1 MSEIETKGEQ
11 TAEGNA
17 ENALATQPKAGSQT
31 VVQHK
36 AVHEQLGVGRINL
49 LDEAD
54 VAKAEVFLKRILRSE
69 KGGIK
74 SIEDGL
80 AVIMRAQD
88 LNLPF
93 STCLEHVHVVNGK
106 TGVDIHIIKALLLK
120 AGVVWECTNNY
131 TPLYEYTD
139 GNNVY
144 VEDKLP
150 DYCIKCKN
158 SKDAIDAATKHLEK
172 HPDDIDT
179 VFVYPVKFFSDFNGN
194 IYREYQWNNTFA
206 IAINKQHAQKLITEK
221 RFPVYRIPAVPVDY
235 ITKYRMERKVNGKL
249 MTATGSFSYSEAVA
263 AGMFE
268 KDTYKKYP
276 KILIGHRAF
285 TYVARD
291 IASDVLFGVMETT
304 ELKIVSGAELDNSD
318 IINIED
324 AQIVE

>member
-11 TAEGNA
+11 TADGSA
-17 ENALATQPKAGSQT
+17 ENALTTQPKAGSQT

-120 AGVVWECTNNY
+120 AGVVWECTKNY

-158 SKDAIDAATKHLEK
+158 SKDAVDAATKHLDT

-235 ITKYRMERKVNGKL
+235 MTEYRMERKVNGKL
-249 MTATGSFSYSEAVA
+249 MTATGSFSYSEAVT

-276 KILIGHRAF
+276 KIMISHRAF
-285 TYVARD
+285 VYGARE
-291 IASDVLFGVMETT
+291 IANDLIMGCLSTE
-304 ELKIVSGAELDNSD
+304 ELKTMQGIDLSNED
-318 IINIED
+318 IIDITEI
-324 AQIVE
+324 Q